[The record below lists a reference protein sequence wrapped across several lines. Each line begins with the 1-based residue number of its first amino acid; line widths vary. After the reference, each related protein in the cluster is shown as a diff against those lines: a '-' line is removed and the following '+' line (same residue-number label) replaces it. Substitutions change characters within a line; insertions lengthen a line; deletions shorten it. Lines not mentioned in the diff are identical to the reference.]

1 MSEIRP
7 PVIIEDDEVR
17 EIWAEVMR
25 EMSRHEIETKL
36 SKWELVFLVR
46 EIHRGEEIP
55 QDIIDKRESAVDS
68 LITRMSEERKNG

>member
-7 PVIIEDDEVR
+7 PIVVEDDEIR

-25 EMSRHEIETKL
+25 EMSRHGIETKL

-46 EIHRGEEIP
+46 EIHRGEKISP
-55 QDIIDKRESAVDS
+55 TIIAKRESAVDS
-68 LITRMSEERKNG
+68 LIRKLSEERKNG